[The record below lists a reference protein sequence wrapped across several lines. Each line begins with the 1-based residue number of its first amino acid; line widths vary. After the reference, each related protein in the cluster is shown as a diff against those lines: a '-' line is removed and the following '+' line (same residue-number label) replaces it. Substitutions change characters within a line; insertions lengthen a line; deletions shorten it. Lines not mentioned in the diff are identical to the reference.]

1 MAWKRKKKK
10 EETAEEL
17 KARLK
22 ELEESAEEEDQEEQ
36 EDQEED
42 EELPEAPQQIK
53 KKKEIQTKE
62 KPKGEFSLNENEM
75 ALAVNA
81 LASSEEFKVY
91 RQMVIGQQIAGLIDG
106 YNKVVRRKNG
116 ESSEEE
122 LPTE

>member
-62 KPKGEFSLNENEM
+62 KPKGEFSLNEGEM

-91 RQMVIGQQIAGLIDG
+91 RQMVIGQQIAEIIDG

>member
-1 MAWKRKKKK
+1 MAWKKKKKK

-22 ELEESAEEEDQEEQ
+22 ELEESTEEEDQEEQ
-36 EDQEED
+36 DEQEED

-91 RQMVIGQQIAGLIDG
+91 RQMVVGQQIAEIIDG
-106 YNKVVRRKNG
+106 YNKAVRSKSG
-116 ESSEEE
+116 TSSEEE